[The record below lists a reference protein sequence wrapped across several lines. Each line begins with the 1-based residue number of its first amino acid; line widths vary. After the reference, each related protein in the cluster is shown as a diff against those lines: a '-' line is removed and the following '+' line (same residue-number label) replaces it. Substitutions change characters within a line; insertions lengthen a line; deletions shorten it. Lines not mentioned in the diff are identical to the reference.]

1 MISSAISAGCV
12 AALLGVASC
21 ARVSTGPLPP
31 SEWGGQHI
39 GLTILEQE
47 GGATLEYDCAS
58 GTIDEPL
65 SVDSRGHFSAVGT
78 HTRGHGGPALID
90 EVPDRHPARYTGST
104 DGKTMTLTV
113 TLSDSGE
120 RVGTFKLV
128 RGAPAAVFKCL

>member
-1 MISSAISAGCV
+1 MIRFVIPACLI
-12 AALLGVASC
+12 ALLTAGSC
-21 ARVSTGPLPP
+21 SRISTGPLPP

-39 GLTILEQE
+39 GLTVLDRG

-65 SVDSRGHFSAVGT
+65 SVDSRGDFAAVGT
-78 HTRGHGGPALID
+78 HTRGHGGPVFID
-90 EVPDRHPARYTGST
+90 EVPDRHPARYLGST

-120 RVGTFKLV
+120 RLGTYSLV
-128 RGAPAAVFKCL
+128 RGASPAVFKCL

>member
-1 MISSAISAGCV
+1 MIPSVISVGCFV
-12 AALLGVASC
+12 ALLGLASC
-21 ARVSTGPLPP
+21 AHVSTGPLAPG
-31 SEWGGQHI
+31 EWGGQHI
-39 GLTILEQE
+39 GLTILAQG

-65 SVDSRGHFSAVGT
+65 NVDSRGDFLAMGT

-90 EVPDRHPARYTGST
+90 EVPDRHPAQYAGST

-128 RGAPAAVFKCL
+128 RGASPAVLKCL